1 MYLLLSHQSSRRCG
15 EHETD
20 KLLSCNLCT
29 TIFHF
34 VCLLLFNT
42 VRYPPGQMR
51 AFVDR
56 MATNGQ
62 HWMCLVN
69 PGIAVAKGFRA
80 FEEGTREGIFIK
92 DYQGNDYVG
101 QVSGPTTS

>member
-1 MYLLLSHQSSRRCG
+1 M
-15 EHETD
+15 
-20 KLLSCNLCT
+20 
-29 TIFHF
+29 TIFF
-34 VCLLLFNT
+34 FCLLLFNT